1 LVTGFIMADTSTS
14 TSTASVPLDQAIH
27 ETFQQAVAHHQAGQL
42 QEAEKLYRAI
52 LQISPNHP
60 DANHNMGVLAVQAKQ
75 PTDGL
80 PYLMTALEA
89 DPTSGQYWLSYIDA
103 LFQAEQP
110 EAARQLLAHAQRQG
124 LQGEAVDKLALLLGV
139 NGQAE
144 NRSGADHQHDD
155 PPPTLAAARQNNKKQ
170 RKFAEPAKVVKK
182 TVPSE
187 RAGEESGLQDIN
199 MLVALFN
206 NGRYAEMET
215 IARKVTERF
224 PNGGIGWK
232 ALGAAVLQ
240 QGRYAEALP
249 PLQKAAALLHGD
261 AEAHNNLGNTL
272 LNLGRLSEAE
282 ASYRRA
288 LEISPDYVEVY
299 SKLGNTLKNQGR
311 LAEAEASYQRA
322 LEIKPDYAE
331 AYYNLGVTFQE
342 QDRLN
347 EAAASYRHALEIR
360 PGYAEVHSN
369 LGVILLKLGQTF
381 EAESSL
387 RRALEIKPDYAEAYS
402 NLGTALWEQG
412 RFPEAEDNYRRAL
425 VLKPDFP
432 EGLNNLALIL
442 NARDEP
448 ITALNLVV
456 QSLQLRETMEA
467 KGIFVACVKRLRF
480 SDSTITIRDFLV
492 RALSEPWGKPSDL
505 ARTGADL
512 VKSNRDV
519 GECVSRAAEAWPQ
532 RLPMQQL
539 LGSNGIGPV
548 ASDPLLCALLNS
560 APICDIDLERFLT
573 MMRHGLLDVAT
584 RAIAS
589 VSGDKTILSFC
600 SSLAQQC
607 FINEYVFVL
616 TDHEADQA
624 YTLRNSL
631 AAALEA
637 KSPIPA
643 LWPVAVAAYFP
654 LQSLPLASH
663 LLDRVW
669 PDAVSAVLVQQI
681 CEPAEEEKYRPL
693 IPRLT
698 AIENEV
704 SLEVQS
710 QYEGN
715 PYPRWVRTG
724 PANKLMTVDGFLR
737 KSFPSITCRPF
748 GKSNNPD
755 ILIAGCGTGLHP
767 IGVAQRFRKAR
778 ILAVDLS
785 LTSLCY
791 AKRKTQE
798 LGLDMIEY
806 AQADILKMGTL
817 GRSFDIIESVGVL
830 HHLHDPMAGWLVLLS
845 LLRPGGIMKLGF
857 YSEVARR
864 DIVRARSFIAEQGYG
879 STSGDIRRCRQD
891 LMNFSESTGF
901 GFAIRSEDFFSISA
915 CRDLLFH
922 VQEHRMTLADIS
934 AFISANNLQF
944 LGFEIDAHILHAFR
958 LRFPDDRAMTNL
970 VYWQTFEEDNP
981 DTFLGMYQF
990 WIQKTD
996 LPLTPSAL

>member
-1 LVTGFIMADTSTS
+1 MADTSTS

-27 ETFQQAVAHHQAGQL
+27 EAFQQAVAHHQAGRL

-52 LQISPNHP
+52 LQIYPNHP
-60 DANHNMGVLAVQAKQ
+60 DANHNMGVLAMQSKQ
-75 PTDGL
+75 PTAGL
-80 PYLMTALEA
+80 PYFMAALEA
-89 DPTSGQYWLSYIDA
+89 NPTSGQYWLSYIDA

-110 EAARQLLAHAQRQG
+110 EAARQVLAHAQRQG
-124 LQGEAVDKLALLLGV
+124 LQGEAVDKLASLLGV
-139 NGQAE
+139 SEQAE
-144 NRSGADHQHDD
+144 NRSGAYHQHDD
-155 PPPTLAAARQNNKKQ
+155 PPPKLAAVRQNSNKQ
-170 RKFAEPAKVVKK
+170 RKPAKFVEK
-182 TVPSE
+182 TLPGE
-187 RAGEESGLQDIN
+187 RAGEEPGFQDIN

-215 IARKVTERF
+215 VARKMADHF
-224 PNGGIGWK
+224 PDSGIGWK
-232 ALGAAVLQ
+232 ALGAALLQ

-261 AEAHNNLGNTL
+261 AETYNNLGNTL

-288 LEISPDYVEVY
+288 LEIKPDYVEVH

-311 LAEAEASYQRA
+311 LAEAEASYRRA

-342 QDRLN
+342 QDRIN
-347 EAAASYRHALEIR
+347 EAVASYRHALEIS
-360 PGYAEVHSN
+360 PGYAEAHSN
-369 LGVILLKLGQTF
+369 LGVILLKLGQTL

-387 RRALEIKPDYAEAYS
+387 RRALEI
-402 NLGTALWEQG
+402 
-412 RFPEAEDNYRRAL
+412 
-425 VLKPDFP
+425 KPDFP

-442 NARDEP
+442 NARDDP
-448 ITALNLVV
+448 ITALNLAA
-456 QSLQLRETMEA
+456 QSLQLRKTMEA
-467 KGIFVACVKRLRF
+467 KVIFVACVKRLKFR
-480 SDSTITIRDFLV
+480 DSTAAIRGLLV

-512 VKSNRDV
+512 VKSNRDI
-519 GECVSRAAEAWPQ
+519 GECVSRAAEAWPR
-532 RLPMQQL
+532 RLPMQHL
-539 LGSNGIGPV
+539 LGPNGIVPV
-548 ASDPLLCALLNS
+548 ASEPLLRVLLDS

-573 MMRHGLLDVAT
+573 MMRQGLLD
-584 RAIAS
+584 AS
-589 VSGDKTILSFC
+589 AGAPASANVDETILGFYG
-600 SSLAQQC
+600 SLARQC
-607 FINEYVFVL
+607 FINEYVFAL
-616 TDHEADQA
+616 TDDEAGKA
-624 YTLRNSL
+624 HTLRNSL

-637 KSPIPA
+637 ESPVPP

-654 LQSLPLASH
+654 LRSLPLADR
-663 LLDRVW
+663 LLDRTW
-669 PDAVSAVLVQQI
+669 PDAVFAVLVQQVR
-681 CEPAEEEKYRPL
+681 EPAEEERYRPFM
-693 IPRLT
+693 PRLT

-704 SLEVQS
+704 SLQVQS
-710 QYEGN
+710 QYERN
-715 PYPRWVRTG
+715 PYPRWVRAG
-724 PANKLMTVDGFLR
+724 PAGKPMAVDEFLR
-737 KSFPSITCRPF
+737 KSFPSITFRPF
-748 GKSNNPD
+748 GKNNAPD
-755 ILIAGCGTGLHP
+755 FLIAGCGTGLHP

-791 AKRKTQE
+791 AKRKTKE

-817 GRSFDIIESVGVL
+817 DRSFDIIESVGVL
-830 HHLHDPMAGWLVLLS
+830 HHLHDPMAGWGVLLS
-845 LLRPGGIMKLGF
+845 LLRPGGFMKLGF

-864 DIVRARSFIAEQGYG
+864 DIVRARSFIAAQGYG

-891 LMNFSESTGF
+891 LMNFSESAGF
-901 GFAIRSEDFFSISA
+901 GFAVRSEDFFSISA

-922 VQEHRMTLADIS
+922 VQEHRMTLTGIS
-934 AFISANNLQF
+934 AFLSENNLQF

-996 LPLTPSAL
+996 LSRPPSVL

>member
-1 LVTGFIMADTSTS
+1 MADTSIPI
-14 TSTASVPLDQAIH
+14 STASAPLDQAIH
-27 ETFQQAVAHHQAGQL
+27 ELFQQTVAHHQAGQP

-52 LQISPNHP
+52 LQIYPNHP
-60 DANHNMGVLAVQAKQ
+60 DANHNMGVLAMQAKQ
-75 PTDGL
+75 PTAGL
-80 PYLMTALEA
+80 PYFMAALEA
-89 DPTSGQYWLSYIDA
+89 NPTSGQYWLSYIDA
-103 LFQAEQP
+103 LFQAGQP
-110 EAARQLLAHAQRQG
+110 EAARQVLAHAQRQG
-124 LQGEAVDKLALLLGV
+124 LQGEAGEALAVLLGGSEQV
-139 NGQAE
+139 A

-155 PPPTLAAARQNNKKQ
+155 PPPTLAAARQNSNKQ
-170 RKFAEPAKVVKK
+170 RKSAKSAKFVKK
-182 TVPSE
+182 TLPGE
-187 RAGEESGLQDIN
+187 RAGEEPGFQDIN

-215 IARKVTERF
+215 VARQMAERF
-224 PNGGIGWK
+224 PDNGVGWK
-232 ALGAAVLQ
+232 AVGAALLQ
-240 QGRYAEALP
+240 QGRYAEALS

-261 AEAHNNLGNTL
+261 AETYNNLGNTL

-282 ASYRRA
+282 ASYRHA
-288 LEISPDYVEVY
+288 LEIKPDYVEVH

-311 LAEAEASYQRA
+311 LAEAEASYRRA

-347 EAAASYRHALEIR
+347 EAAAGYRHALEIS
-360 PGYAEVHSN
+360 PDYAEAHSN
-369 LGVILLKLGQTF
+369 LGVTLLKLGQTL

-402 NLGTALWEQG
+402 NLGTILWEQG
-412 RFPEAEDNYRRAL
+412 RFPEAEDSYRRAL
-425 VLKPDFP
+425 EIKPDFP

-448 ITALNLVV
+448 ITALNLVA

-467 KGIFVACVKRLRF
+467 KSIFVACVKRLKFR
-480 SDSTITIRDFLV
+480 DSTAAIRGLLV

-512 VKSNRDV
+512 VKSNRDI
-519 GECVSRAAEAWPQ
+519 GECVSRAVEAWPR
-532 RLPMQQL
+532 RLPMQHL
-539 LGSNGIGPV
+539 LGSTGIGPV
-548 ASDPLLCALLNS
+548 ASDPLLRVLLDS

-573 MMRHGLLDVAT
+573 MMRQGLLDASAG
-584 RAIAS
+584 AIAS
-589 VSGDKTILSFC
+589 ASEDETILGFY
-600 SSLAQQC
+600 SSLARQC
-607 FINEYVFVL
+607 FINEYVFAL
-616 TDHEADQA
+616 TDDEAGKA
-624 YTLRNSL
+624 HALRNSL

-637 KSPIPA
+637 GSPVPA

-654 LQSLPLASH
+654 LRFLPLADR
-663 LLDRVW
+663 LLDRIW
-669 PDAVSAVLVQQI
+669 PDAVFAVLVQQVR
-681 CEPAEEEKYRPL
+681 EPAEEEQYRPFM
-693 IPRLT
+693 PRLT
-698 AIENEV
+698 AIEDEV
-704 SLEVQS
+704 SLQVQS

-715 PYPRWVRTG
+715 PYPRWVKAG
-724 PANKLMTVDGFLR
+724 PASKPMTIDEFLR
-737 KSFPSITCRPF
+737 KSFPSITFRPF
-748 GKSNNPD
+748 GKNNAPD
-755 ILIAGCGTGLHP
+755 ILVAGCGTGLHP
-767 IGVAQRFRKAR
+767 IGVAQRFREAR

-817 GRSFDIIESVGVL
+817 DRSFDIIESVGVL
-830 HHLHDPMAGWLVLLS
+830 HHLHDPMAGWRVLLS
-845 LLRPGGIMKLGF
+845 LLRPGGVMKLGF

-864 DIVRARSFIAEQGYG
+864 DIVRTRSFIAEQGYG
-879 STSGDIRRCRQD
+879 LTSGDIRRCRQD
-891 LMNFSESTGF
+891 LMNFSESAGF
-901 GFAIRSEDFFSISA
+901 GFAVRSEDFFSISA

-934 AFISANNLQF
+934 AFLSKNNLQF

-958 LRFPDDRAMTNL
+958 LRFTDDRAMTNL

-990 WIQKTD
+990 WIQKAD
-996 LPLTPSAL
+996 LSLPPSVL